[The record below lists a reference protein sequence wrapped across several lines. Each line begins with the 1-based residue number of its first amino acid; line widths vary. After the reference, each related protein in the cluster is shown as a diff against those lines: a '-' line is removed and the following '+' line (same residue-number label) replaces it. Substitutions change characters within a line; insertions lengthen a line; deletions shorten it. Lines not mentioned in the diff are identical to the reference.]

1 MIRDLSDEHLI
12 QAGSMKWALDEPNV
26 IPAWIAEMDF
36 AVAPAVSD
44 VVQSYVAHD
53 VFGYPDLRLHE
64 QVVDAFATFA
74 QRRWGADIDQRRV
87 MITGDVMEGMR
98 LALSHVAPAG
108 AVIVPTPVYPPFL
121 VMTRDMGRE
130 VIEVQM
136 LDDTPTLDLAAIE
149 AAAANS
155 AKALLL
161 CQPHNPLGRVWT
173 RAELVQIRD
182 LARAYGVHVIS
193 DEIHAPLTWP
203 GVDLTSYASVM
214 EDSDRAT
221 VLMSAT
227 KSFNMP
233 GLRCAQVVSSRATNH
248 ETLSSLHPV
257 LNHSMSTLGM
267 RASIAA
273 FTESDAWLDAVRTR
287 SADNHAMFTALLA
300 EHLPEVSCQP
310 AQATY
315 LAWIDVSRVATDDPM
330 AGALAAGVRLDGQN
344 YGVGTDGHLRVNL
357 ATSPDRVREIV
368 RRLSSAQSGWRAS

>member
-1 MIRDLSDEHLI
+1 MSDDHLI
-12 QAGSMKWALDEPNV
+12 QAGPMKWALDEPGV

-36 AVAPAVSD
+36 AVAPAISE
-44 VVQSYVAHD
+44 VVKDYVASD
-53 VFGYPDLRLHE
+53 VFGYPDIRLNP
-64 QVVDAFATFA
+64 QVIDAFVAFVD
-74 QRRWGADIDQRRV
+74 RRWGATIEPERV

-98 LALSHVAPAG
+98 LVLSHIAPAG
-108 AVIVPTPVYPPFL
+108 PVIVPTPVYPPFL

-136 LDDTPTLDLAAIE
+136 SDDTPNLDLAAIE
-149 AAAANS
+149 AAAANG
-155 AKALLL
+155 AQALLL

-173 RAELVQIRD
+173 RDELTQIRD
-182 LARAYGVHVIS
+182 IARAYGVHVIS
-193 DEIHAPLTWP
+193 DEIHAPLVWP
-203 GVDLTSYASVM
+203 GVELTSYASVTD
-214 EDSDRAT
+214 ETDLAT

-233 GLRCAQVVSSRATNH
+233 GLRCAQVVSSRAEDH

-273 FTESDAWLDAVRTR
+273 FTESDEWLDAVRTR
-287 SADNHAMFTALLA
+287 SAENHALITALLA
-300 EHLPEVSCQP
+300 DQLPEVSCLP

-344 YGVGTDGHLRVNL
+344 YGAGTDGHLRVNL
-357 ATSPDRVREIV
+357 ATSSDRVREIV

>member
-1 MIRDLSDEHLI
+1 
-12 QAGSMKWALDEPNV
+12 MKWALDEPGV

-36 AVAPAVSD
+36 AVAPAISEGVKD
-44 VVQSYVAHD
+44 YVASD
-53 VFGYPDLRLHE
+53 VFGYPDIRLNP
-64 QVVDAFATFA
+64 QVIDAFVAFVD
-74 QRRWGADIDQRRV
+74 RRWGATIEPERV

-98 LALSHVAPAG
+98 LVLSHIAPAG
-108 AVIVPTPVYPPFL
+108 PVIVPTPVYPPFL

-136 LDDTPTLDLAAIE
+136 SDDTPSLDLAAIE
-149 AAAANS
+149 AAAANG
-155 AKALLL
+155 AQALLL

-173 RAELVQIRD
+173 RDELTQIRD
-182 LARAYGVHVIS
+182 IARAYGVHVIS
-193 DEIHAPLTWP
+193 DEIHAPLVWP
-203 GVDLTSYASVM
+203 GVELTSYASVTD
-214 EDSDRAT
+214 ETDLAT

-233 GLRCAQVVSSRATNH
+233 GLRCAQVVSSRAEDH

-273 FTESDAWLDAVRTR
+273 FTESDEWLDAVRTR
-287 SADNHAMFTALLA
+287 SAENHALFTALLA
-300 EHLPEVSCQP
+300 DQLPEVSCLP

-344 YGVGTDGHLRVNL
+344 YGAGTDGHLRVNL
-357 ATSPDRVREIV
+357 ATSSDRVREIV